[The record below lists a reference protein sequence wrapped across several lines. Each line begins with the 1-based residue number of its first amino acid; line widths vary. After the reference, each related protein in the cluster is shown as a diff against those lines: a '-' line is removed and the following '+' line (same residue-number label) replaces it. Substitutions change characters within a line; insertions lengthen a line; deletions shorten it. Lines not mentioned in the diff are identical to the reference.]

1 MTVARRKTIDVA
13 RRRFTGEAV
22 SGQLQLVA
30 EGLEAAEAE
39 HAEIPDRR
47 LALMFA
53 CAHPAIEA
61 GVRAPSILQVL
72 VGLETIASA
81 FRMSPKAMSKRLGWA
96 KDKLRQGGIPFGIP
110 EREHVDA
117 IYAAFAEAATPAR
130 PPHWSRPGLRT
141 AMDSLGKCLPG
152 T

>member
-1 MTVARRKTIDVA
+1 
-13 RRRFTGEAV
+13 
-22 SGQLQLVA
+22 
-30 EGLEAAEAE
+30 
-39 HAEIPDRR
+39 
-47 LALMFA
+47 MFA

-61 GVRAPSILQVL
+61 GVRAPLVLQVL

-96 KDKLRQGGIPFGIP
+96 KDKLSQGGIPFGIP
-110 EREHVDA
+110 EREHLSSRLDVVLDA
-117 IYAAFAEAATPAR
+117 IYAAFAEVGATPAR